1 MKRDID
7 VLKDG
12 DKVVALVVNR
22 KRCYIGPDVTYD
34 VMLQLKERFKVTTV
48 DNINVKLEQLTK
60 QEYEYMNGV
69 LK

>member
-12 DKVVALVVNR
+12 GEVVALVVNR
-22 KRCYIGPDVTYD
+22 KKCYIGPDVSYD
-34 VMLQLKERFKVTTV
+34 VMLQLQKLFKVTTV

-60 QEYEYMNGV
+60 
-69 LK
+69 